1 VPTTDDALQ
10 PPIPKTIG
18 RFVIERH
25 VASGG
30 MGDVYR
36 AHPMPEIAHEIA
48 HPVVAIKTLLASVA
62 RNRQYR
68 QMFEDEARV
77 SWQIQHPNVVRVLD
91 FGDTDDGT
99 MYMVMEW
106 LDGIDLATV
115 AQSFRDR
122 KLRLHPAI
130 ASAILVDA
138 LLGLHA
144 AHTRLDAAGRLRCVV
159 HRDVSPHNVIVTSDG
174 RVKIV
179 DFGLSRPVDRPPR
192 TTPGYVKGKFAYL
205 TPEQS
210 SGHAVDVRSDIFA
223 AGIVL
228 WEALAGRYLFRQ
240 DRDADTLQAIKA
252 CKVRDIRHYA
262 PGLDDRVAHAIGRAL
277 QRAPDERFQTA
288 QDFARALGGYVD
300 EALPSV
306 RERADAI
313 QSVVKNVRLAMADA
327 AGEQLL
333 DAADLSMALIE
344 IDPSS

>member
-1 VPTTDDALQ
+1 MADDDM
-10 PPIPKTIG
+10 PKTIG
-18 RFVIERH
+18 RFLIERH

-36 AHPMPEIAHEIA
+36 ARPMPEIAHEIA

-91 FGDTDDGT
+91 FGDTDDGM

-115 AQSFRDR
+115 FKSFRDR
-122 KLRLHPAI
+122 SLRLHPAI
-130 ASAILVDA
+130 ASAIVVDA

-144 AHTRLDAAGRLRCVV
+144 AHTRVDAAGRLRCVV
-159 HRDVSPHNVIVTSDG
+159 HRDVSPHNVILTSDG
-174 RVKIV
+174 RVKVV

-192 TTPGYVKGKFAYL
+192 TTPGIVKGKFAYL

-210 SGHAVDVRSDIFA
+210 SGRPVDVRSDIFA

-228 WEALAGRYLFRQ
+228 WEAISGRHLFRK
-240 DRDADTLQAIKA
+240 DRDAFTLQAIKE
-252 CKVRDIRHYA
+252 CKVPDIRTYA
-262 PGLDDRVAHAIGRAL
+262 PGLDERVVRALARAL
-277 QRAPDERFQTA
+277 QREPDERFQTA
-288 QDFARALGGYVD
+288 QDFARALESYVS
-300 EALPSV
+300 EALLSM
-306 RERADAI
+306 RGRADAI
-313 QSVVKNVRLAMADA
+313 QSVVKNVRMAQADA
-327 AGEQLL
+327 EGEHLL

-344 IDPSS
+344 IEPST